1 MNTDEFIRGQ
11 LVFTRPSR
19 SSILTKTR
27 FWFLP
32 LLCAAAASAAGNYQ
46 NFRVAVYARAY
57 EVRQMKDPAWLEA
70 RWATITSRLKVD
82 KIYLETHRDGVIPDQ
97 ETLDA
102 AKRFFQ
108 SKGVTMAGGIATVA
122 NERNR
127 FETIVYTDPEQR
139 RKLREVVEYTA
150 RNFDEIIIDD
160 FFFTSSKTESDIQ
173 LKGDKT
179 WTRFRL
185 DLMAEV
191 SRNLLV
197 TPARKINPK
206 VKMVIKYPN
215 WYEHFQYLGYNLEAE
230 PRIFDGV
237 YTGAETRNPTS
248 PGQHLQ
254 QYLGYDLFRYLEN
267 IKPGGNGGGWVDE
280 GGWRDNARFAEEL
293 ALPLFAKAPEL
304 TLFDFRQLL
313 EPIRGASADNRQTI
327 PAFAASV
334 FEQVDSFLG
343 KLGKPV
349 GVMSYKPYHSSGED
363 FLHDFLGMAGIPIEM
378 TPEFP
383 STAPTVLL
391 TESARFDPELVG
403 KMKKRLADGGKVV
416 ITSGLLRALQTRGL
430 GEISEIECTGQKALV
445 HEFPMRGTP
454 ARSEADIL
462 IPEIRYPT
470 NDAWEIVTTAA
481 KGLGYPILLQAAYGK
496 GTLYVLTIPD
506 NLGDLYNLPP
516 EVLTQIRNTVA
527 GELPVVLEGPSQVGL
542 FVYDNGKFIV
552 ENFAPPS
559 GKPVTVRAVVAGKA
573 AAVVDV
579 VTGTRTAGQPRG
591 ARMVFDLTVPPASY
605 LVLSAE

>member
-1 MNTDEFIRGQ
+1 MTK
-11 LVFTRPSR
+11 SR
-19 SSILTKTR
+19 L
-27 FWFLP
+27 WLLP
-32 LLCAAAASAAGNYQ
+32 LLCAGAASAANYQ

-70 RWATITSRLKVD
+70 RWATITSGLKVD
-82 KIYLETHRDGVIPDQ
+82 KIYLETHRDGVLPDQ
-97 ETLDA
+97 ETLDT

-108 SKGVTMAGGIATVA
+108 SKGVRTAGGIATVA

-173 LKGDKT
+173 VKGDRT

-191 SRNLLV
+191 SRDLLV
-197 TPARKINPK
+197 GPARKVNPK

-215 WYEHFQYLGYNLEAE
+215 WWGHFQYLGYNLEDE

-237 YTGAETRNPTS
+237 YTGAETRNPAS

-280 GGWRDNARFAEEL
+280 GGWRDKERFSEQL
-293 ALPLFAKAPEL
+293 QLPLFAKAPEM

-313 EPIRGASADNRQTI
+313 QPMRDAPASGPNTI
-327 PAFAASV
+327 PAYAGSV
-334 FEQVDSFLG
+334 FEQVDAFLG
-343 KLGKPV
+343 KLGKPI
-349 GVMSYKPYHSSGED
+349 GVKSYKPYHSSGED
-363 FLHDFLGMAGIPIEM
+363 FLHDFLGMLGIPVEL

-383 STAPTVLL
+383 TEAPTVLL
-391 TESARFDPELVG
+391 TESARYDAALVS
-403 KMKKRLADGGKVV
+403 KMKKHLADGKKVV
-416 ITSGLLRALQTRGL
+416 ITSGLLRAMQTRGM

-445 HEFPMRGTP
+445 HEFPLRGQT
-454 ARSEADIL
+454 ARSETDIL

-470 NDAWEIVTTAA
+470 NDAWEIVSTATQ
-481 KGLGYPILLQAAYGK
+481 GLGYPILLQAAYGK

-506 NLGDLYNLPP
+506 NFGDLYNYPP
-516 EVLTQIRNTVA
+516 EVLARIRDAVA
-527 GELPVVLEGPSQVGL
+527 GDLPVVLEGPGQVGL

-552 ENFAPPS
+552 ENFAAPG
-559 GKPVTVRAVVAGKA
+559 GKSVAAQALVAGKA
-573 AAVVDV
+573 ATLVDA
-579 VTGTRTAGQPRG
+579 VTGQRIPGRQRGDRT
-591 ARMVFDLTVPPASY
+591 VFDLTLPPASY
-605 LVLSAE
+605 RVLGAE

>member
-1 MNTDEFIRGQ
+1 M
-11 LVFTRPSR
+11 
-19 SSILTKTR
+19 TKPNLCL
-27 FWFLP
+27 LP
-32 LLCAAAASAAGNYQ
+32 LLCAGAASAAGYQ
-46 NFRVAVYARAY
+46 NFRVAVYARAC
-57 EVRQMKDPAWLEA
+57 EVRQMKDPAWLES
-70 RWATITSRLKVD
+70 RWATITGGLKVD

-108 SKGVTMAGGIATVA
+108 SKGVKTAGGIATVA

-150 RNFDEIIIDD
+150 KNFDEIIIDD
-160 FFFTSSKTESDIQ
+160 FFFTSSKTESDIE
-173 LKGDKT
+173 LKGDRT

-197 TPARKINPK
+197 GPAKKVNPK

-267 IKPGGNGGGWVDE
+267 IKPGANGGGWVDE

-313 EPIRGASADNRQTI
+313 EPIRGAAAGSPSSI
-327 PAFAASV
+327 PAFAGSV
-334 FEQVDSFLG
+334 FEQVDGFLG
-343 KLGKPV
+343 KLGKPA

-363 FLHDFLGMAGIPIEM
+363 FLHDFLGMIGIPVEM

-383 STAPTVLL
+383 TAAPTVLL
-391 TESARFDPELVG
+391 TESARFDPDLVG
-403 KMKKRLADGGKVV
+403 KMKKHLAGGGKVV
-416 ITSGLLRALQTRGL
+416 ITSGLLRAMQTRGL
-430 GEISEIECTGQKALV
+430 GDISEVECTANKALV
-445 HEFPMRGTP
+445 HEFPQRGAT

-470 NDAWEIVTTAA
+470 NDAWEIVTSAT

-506 NLGDLYNLPP
+506 NFGDLYNLPP
-516 EVLTQIRNTVA
+516 EVLARIRDTVA
-527 GELPVVLEGPSQVGL
+527 GDLPVELEGPSQIGL

-552 ENFAPPS
+552 ENFAPP
-559 GKPVTVRAVVAGKA
+559 GGQPVTVRALVTGKA
-573 AAVVDV
+573 ATLVDV
-579 VTGTRTAGQPRG
+579 VTGARTAGQARG
-591 ARMVFDLTVPPASY
+591 GKMVFEIASPPASY
-605 LVLSAE
+605 RVLGTE